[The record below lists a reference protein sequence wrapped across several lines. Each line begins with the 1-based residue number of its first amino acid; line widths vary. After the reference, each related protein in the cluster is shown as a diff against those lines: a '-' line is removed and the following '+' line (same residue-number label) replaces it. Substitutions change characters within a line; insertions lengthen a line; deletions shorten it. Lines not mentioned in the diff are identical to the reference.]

1 MFSKTTSMAKG
12 RRRETALWL
21 LRDLWHGFQL
31 LLTTIRPDL
40 APPQKK
46 AAWREEDGNLLRVQ
60 PEDSAGVHCTS
71 FSMHLLFSLV

>member
-1 MFSKTTSMAKG
+1 M
-12 RRRETALWL
+12 WL

-40 APPQKK
+40 APPPKK